1 MEKQRQRVGH
11 GDDGGDGGEAM
22 SEATEGVED
31 KGLGGDRG
39 VIGERVGE
47 LLLATKVGGDG
58 LIALDDLTKVIVEVD
73 DFAGLVCSEELEG
86 GEPKLTGHLIP
97 SEDHVSDILVDGGL
111 EDIEDGVVSGRL
123 VGVGRGSGDGAVD
136 VT

>member
-1 MEKQRQRVGH
+1 
-11 GDDGGDGGEAM
+11 M

-39 VIGERVGE
+39 VIGERIGE

-58 LIALDDLTKVIVEVD
+58 LIALDDLTKVVVEVD
-73 DFAGLVCSEELEG
+73 DFAGLVCSEELEGGEPELEG

-111 EDIEDGVVSGRL
+111 EDIEDGVVSGRP
-123 VGVGRGSGDGAVD
+123 VGVGRAAAMVPSM
-136 VT
+136 